1 MCINRFIRFIKKE
14 AHLMNQSDSQQSF
27 SDISLILGSLVFG
40 IILTLV
46 PFSTEK
52 IFPLITSYNN

>member
-1 MCINRFIRFIKKE
+1 
-14 AHLMNQSDSQQSF
+14 MNQSDSQQSF